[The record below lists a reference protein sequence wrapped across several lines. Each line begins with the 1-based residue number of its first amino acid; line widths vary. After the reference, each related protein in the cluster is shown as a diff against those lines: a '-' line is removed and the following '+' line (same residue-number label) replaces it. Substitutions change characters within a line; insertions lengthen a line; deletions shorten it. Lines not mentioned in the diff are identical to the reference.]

1 MALDDCKDFVTSH
14 MVMVD
19 KLKKPNMIL
28 ASISWGDIVKYVLI
42 KKIYIYQYSFGNIKN
57 TCEVVPCP
65 I

>member
-28 ASISWGDIVKYVLI
+28 ASISWENIVKYVLI
-42 KKIYIYQYSFGNIKN
+42 KNIYIYIL
-57 TCEVVPCP
+57 

>member
-28 ASISWGDIVKYVLI
+28 ASISWGNIVKYVLI
-42 KKIYIYQYSFGNIKN
+42 KKIYIYIL
-57 TCEVVPCP
+57 